1 MAAVQR
7 RRGPN
12 VVGVYGLLQPFAD
25 ALKLVV
31 KETNIPSTSN
41 SFLFIFAPILSLFL
55 SLSNWAVIPFQ
66 KGIVIVDLDVVFC
79 ICLQCRLWGFM
90 L

>member
-12 VVGVYGLLQPFAD
+12 VVGAYGLLQAFAD

-31 KETNIPSTSN
+31 KETVLPSTSN
-41 SFLFIFAPILSLFL
+41 ILLFIFAPILSLFL
-55 SLSNWAVIPFQ
+55 SLLA
-66 KGIVIVDLDVVFC
+66 
-79 ICLQCRLWGFM
+79 
-90 L
+90 

>member
-12 VVGVYGLLQPFAD
+12 VVGIYGLLQPFAD

-41 SFLFIFAPILSLFL
+41 SFLFIFAPVLSLFL
-55 SLSNWAVIPFQ
+55 SLSN
-66 KGIVIVDLDVVFC
+66 
-79 ICLQCRLWGFM
+79 
-90 L
+90 